1 MDGHGITASASLGL
15 ALEAPRGAVQHAS
28 ETGKPQQDSSPTSQN
43 HPSKN
48 CLTLLSDALKE
59 DEERPTQLPD
69 ITWQAASILILLKWH
84 HLTGSGE
91 IAKKTKESQAVDG
104 HGLTASASLGL
115 NLGAPRGTVQ
125 HASETGKPQQ
135 DSSPTR
141 QNHPSK
147 NCLTLLSDALK
158 KERWRKANVTAW
170 HHLTGRNRNFGAP
183 RGTVQHASCIR
194 NRETPAGF
202 KPNPPKPSIEKV
214 PDVAFWRPKE
224 RWRKANATAWHITW
238 QAASNWK
245 DINWQAAAKLLNS
258 QGKPGSGRPWNN
270 SFGLAW
276 IGLRSPER
284 RRSTCIR
291 NRETP
296 AGFKPNQPKPSVEKL
311 PDVAFWRP
319 KGRWRKA
326 NATAW
331 HHLTG
336 SVDIVKMTSP
346 DRQRRNC

>member
-1 MDGHGITASASLGL
+1 MPDVAFWRPKERWRKANATAWHITWQAASNWKDINWQAAAKLLNSQGKPGSGRPWNNSFGL
-15 ALEAPRGAVQHAS
+15 AWIGLRSPERHRS
-28 ETGKPQQDSSPTSQN
+28 TCIRNRETPAGFKPNHQN

-69 ITWQAASILILLKWH
+69 ITWQAASILLKWH

-170 HHLTGRNRNFGAP
+170 HHLTGSVEIEILGLRGAP
-183 RGTVQHASCIR
+183 FNMHPAS
-194 NRETPAGF
+194 ET
-202 KPNPPKPSIEKV
+202 
-214 PDVAFWRPKE
+214 
-224 RWRKANATAWHITW
+224 
-238 QAASNWK
+238 
-245 DINWQAAAKLLNS
+245 
-258 QGKPGSGRPWNN
+258 GKPQQDSSPTRQNHPSKKCLTLLSDALKKDEERP
-270 SFGLAW
+270 
-276 IGLRSPER
+276 
-284 RRSTCIR
+284 T
-291 NRETP
+291 
-296 AGFKPNQPKPSVEKL
+296 QL
-311 PDVAFWRP
+311 PDISPDRQH
-319 KGRWRKA
+319 RIER
-326 NATAW
+326 
-331 HHLTG
+331 
-336 SVDIVKMTSP
+336 TST

>member
-1 MDGHGITASASLGL
+1 MHPKQGNPSRIQAQPPKPSVEKLPDVAFWRPKGRWRKANATAWHHLTGSVDIVKMTSPAGSG
-15 ALEAPRGAVQHAS
+15 EISKKIQ
-28 ETGKPQQDSSPTSQN
+28 GKPGGGRPWTNSFRLAWIELRGPEGHRSTCIRNRETPAGFKPNHQN

-48 CLTLLSDALKE
+48 CLTLLSGALKE

-69 ITWQAASILILLKWH
+69 ITWQAASILLKWH

-170 HHLTGRNRNFGAP
+170 HHLTGSVEIEILGLRGAP
-183 RGTVQHASCIR
+183 FNMHPAS
-194 NRETPAGF
+194 ETGNPSRIQAQPA
-202 KPNPPKPSIEKV
+202 KTIHRKS
-214 PDVAFWRPKE
+214 AWRCF
-224 RWRKANATAWHITW
+224 
-238 QAASNWK
+238 
-245 DINWQAAAKLLNS
+245 L
-258 QGKPGSGRPWNN
+258 
-270 SFGLAW
+270 
-276 IGLRSPER
+276 
-284 RRSTCIR
+284 
-291 NRETP
+291 TP
-296 AGFKPNQPKPSVEKL
+296 
-311 PDVAFWRP
+311 
-319 KGRWRKA
+319 
-326 NATAW
+326 
-331 HHLTG
+331 
-336 SVDIVKMTSP
+336 
-346 DRQRRNC
+346 